1 MYIALCCCKCRWR
14 LSFLALWHLDFPTK
28 NKTERCSIL
37 SYIPNKFTSIPKM
50 SILMLNNFGIAQWF
64 KMPNSIWKLFWRL
77 YSLEKRFWHTTGLL
91 RHQKIQK
98 KYKRPMKVV
107 KAKSKARRWKITK
120 VYNFFTF
127 LGSLGFFYCMIFI
140 FLSFKV
146 NKAKKAALVAGKAN
160 LHWGL
165 FLLSK
170 VLL

>member
-1 MYIALCCCKCRWR
+1 MILKTVLIEKLR
-14 LSFLALWHLDFPTK
+14 FP
-28 NKTERCSIL
+28 
-37 SYIPNKFTSIPKM
+37 
-50 SILMLNNFGIAQWF
+50 QWF

-140 FLSFKV
+140 FLSFKDKRPTKV
-146 NKAKKAALVAGKAN
+146 VKATLKARGWPKTKFQNFFTFLGSLGVFYCKISTFLSFKVIKVKKAALVAGAA
-160 LHWGL
+160 
-165 FLLSK
+165 FLYLWKFIVSK
-170 VLL
+170 LLL

>member
-1 MYIALCCCKCRWR
+1 MKNEKSLTAFNFGVSWDTRTCFTFLKTSNQYLFGVR
-14 LSFLALWHLDFPTK
+14 LS
-28 NKTERCSIL
+28 E
-37 SYIPNKFTSIPKM
+37 
-50 SILMLNNFGIAQWF
+50 GVVAQWF

-140 FLSFKV
+140 FLSFKD

-165 FLLSK
+165 FLFLNVLS
-170 VLL
+170 

>member
-1 MYIALCCCKCRWR
+1 MPSNDVGMVFTWNFCTFLT
-14 LSFLALWHLDFPTK
+14 SF
-28 NKTERCSIL
+28 
-37 SYIPNKFTSIPKM
+37 SYIS
-50 SILMLNNFGIAQWF
+50 QWF

-140 FLSFKV
+140 FLSFKD
-146 NKAKKAALVAGKAN
+146 NKAKKAALVAEKTN

-165 FLLSK
+165 FLFLK
-170 VLL
+170 VLS